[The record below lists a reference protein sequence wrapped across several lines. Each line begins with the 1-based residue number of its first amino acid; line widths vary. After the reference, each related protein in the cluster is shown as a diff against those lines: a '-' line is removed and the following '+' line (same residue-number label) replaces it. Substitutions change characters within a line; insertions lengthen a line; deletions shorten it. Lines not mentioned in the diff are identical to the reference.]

1 VAGTGPA
8 ARGPVRVGPGVRA
21 VRTRGRAR
29 VWAARAA
36 AGPVARGAGPRD
48 RDQEVA
54 ADFEEGEAP
63 LDAGVVAGVL
73 DDDEDEE
80 DDDAEEAGDDE
91 LGAGSTLFEA
101 ERESFR

>member
-1 VAGTGPA
+1 
-8 ARGPVRVGPGVRA
+8 
-21 VRTRGRAR
+21 
-29 VWAARAA
+29 
-36 AGPVARGAGPRD
+36 
-48 RDQEVA
+48 VA
-54 ADFEEGEAP
+54 ADFDEGEAP

-73 DDDEDEE
+73 DDDEDDEDDE